1 MRVHRFITAAFIAYA
16 VMTNACMLPIVSANA
31 PDTDPHAHHDASHGS
46 DTDAKA
52 HHESDCAHGHC
63 FGHGL
68 PAAIAEGVVAQGSFH
83 EAVPFSARFVFP
95 SIIDS
100 MHSHA
105 PPLTRPDP
113 PGRIRTVV
121 LRY

>member
-1 MRVHRFITAAFIAYA
+1 MHRFITAAFIAYG
-16 VMTNACMLPIVSANA
+16 VLTNSCMLPVVSAGA
-31 PDTDPHAHHDASHGS
+31 QEPDHHAHYNASHES
-46 DTDAKA
+46 DDDAGE
-52 HHESDCAHGHC
+52 HHASDCAHGRC

-68 PAAIAEGVVAQGSFH
+68 PATLTEGAVAQGGPH
-83 EAVPFSARFVFP
+83 DVLPFSFRFVLP

-100 MHSHA
+100 MHSHV
-105 PPLTRPDP
+105 PPLARPDP